1 MATQKAEPIAA
12 ANAMNAAPIP
22 PKTGAAALD
31 AIFESVNRA
40 DGPGLVV
47 GVAHQGEL
55 LYRRGFGLASIEHGV
70 ANTPRTRMRLA
81 SITKHFTCLAAFVLA
96 EEGKLDLDAPA
107 NKILPELPALQGMPT
122 LRQFMTHTSGYRC
135 FMDMAYVS
143 GMAKLDKGWGLAMQ
157 FRQTDVNFAPGDS
170 QLYNNGGYEL
180 LSEAIARASGKS
192 FEQFML
198 ERIFEPLGMV
208 DTQSVPNDMMIVPG
222 IATFHAMGPDGSWQR
237 GITPIDDN
245 RGAGAIVTTVDD
257 MLRWLAH
264 LRGPEH
270 LVGSDAT
277 WQQMLTVA
285 TLNNG
290 QVTPYACGLNRQ
302 LYRGV
307 EVIQHGGGLNGVG
320 TQMVT
325 VPAHQ
330 LDIIVMTNGAMFNP
344 VQAGW
349 DIIDALLGEHLVGT
363 AVAMAKSEP
372 YPHLFGARYH
382 GSSGMLYGFGDAG
395 GMLGLSFLSSPP
407 FPILRDRGEVI
418 GFRME
423 EAGLGPI
430 EFRVAD
436 LAPGPDGGAP
446 EELAVTDTGN
456 IERLKLLPATGPTLA
471 EASQP
476 LMGRY
481 RCHDLNADA
490 LIAVEGEQLL
500 LRIFGT
506 LAGRAFTIQPYSD
519 AAFGLTA
526 LDPMMPGFHALTVE
540 MPGAQVESFRVSSG
554 RARRL
559 QFVRQPD

>member
-1 MATQKAEPIAA
+1 MTTPEVPNSATADK
-12 ANAMNAAPIP
+12 
-22 PKTGAAALD
+22 KTPQQSLD
-31 AIFESVNRA
+31 AIFQAVNRG
-40 DGPGLVV
+40 DSPGLVV
-47 GVAHQGEL
+47 GVAHQGEV

-81 SITKHFTCLAAFVLA
+81 SITKHFTCLAALLLA

-107 NKILPELPALQGMPT
+107 SKILPELPAMQGMPT

-143 GMAKLDKGWGLAMQ
+143 GVAKLDKGWGLAMQ
-157 FRQTDVNFAPGDS
+157 FRQTDVNFAPGTS

-180 LSEAIARASGKS
+180 LSEAIARASGKR

-198 ERIFEPLGMV
+198 ERIFKPLGMV

-257 MLRWLAH
+257 MLRWMAH
-264 LRGPEH
+264 LRGPDRV
-270 LVGSDAT
+270 VGSEAT

-290 QVTPYACGLNRQ
+290 QVTPYACGLNRH

-307 EVIQHGGGLNGVG
+307 EVIHHGGGLTGVG

-325 VPAHQ
+325 VPAHG
-330 LDIIVMTNGAMFNP
+330 LDIIVMTNGAMVNP
-344 VQAGW
+344 VQLGW
-349 DIIDALLGEHLVGT
+349 DIIDALLREHLVGT
-363 AVAMAKSEP
+363 AVAMAQSEP
-372 YPHLFGARYH
+372 YKHLFGARYH

-395 GMLGLSFLSSPP
+395 GMLGLSFLNSPP
-407 FPILRDRGEVI
+407 FPILRDRGDVI

-430 EFRVAD
+430 EFGVAD
-436 LAPGPDGGAP
+436 LAAGPGGGAP
-446 EELAVTDTGN
+446 AELAVTDTGN
-456 IERLKLLPATGPTLA
+456 AERLKLLPSTPPMLA
-471 EASQP
+471 DASPP
-476 LMGRY
+476 LLGRY

-490 LIAVEGEQLL
+490 QIALEGEQLV

-506 LAGRAFTIQPYSD
+506 LAGRAFAIQPYSD

-526 LDPMMPGFHALTVE
+526 LDPMMPGFHAMTVE
-540 MPGAQVESFRVSSG
+540 QPSARVESFRVSSG

-559 QFVRQPD
+559 QFVRQAG